1 MSWTETV
8 DRLQGCGRREVVAAW
23 TATLDQLVALAG
35 DVAGELAAADAT
47 VNELVA
53 ENERLRAA
61 AGRGV
66 A

>member
-8 DRLQGCGRREVVAAW
+8 ERLQSCGRREVVAAW
-23 TATLDQLVALAG
+23 TAALEQLVALAG

-47 VNELVA
+47 ISDLVA

-61 AGRGV
+61 GRGV